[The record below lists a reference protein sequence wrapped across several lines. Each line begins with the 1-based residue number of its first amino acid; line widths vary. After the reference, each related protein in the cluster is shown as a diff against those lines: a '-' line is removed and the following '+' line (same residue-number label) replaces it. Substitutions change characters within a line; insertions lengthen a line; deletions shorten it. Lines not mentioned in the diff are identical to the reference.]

1 MEKITELIMK
11 KFFAI
16 LLGIFTLALFVG
28 TAVFLYKKNQ
38 QKPVVYATVQPT
50 KVDIV
55 KKTVA
60 TGQIVPRKEIEIKSQ
75 VSGVMQ
81 ELYVQA
87 GQLIKKGDLIA
98 KIEII
103 PNMQVLSSAE
113 SQMDRA
119 RLNLDNAQK
128 DFERQKN
135 LFGQKLIPESEFTK
149 YRLAL
154 DLQKEALGAAENNV
168 ALIKEGAS
176 KKTGK
181 ISNQVKATVE
191 GMVLNVPV
199 KEGAFIMEYNDFKDG
214 TTIAS
219 IANMRDL
226 IFEGKVDES
235 EVGKIK
241 EGMELVLNVGA
252 LGAEKYR
259 ATLEYISPKGIVDQ
273 GTVKFEIRAAIT
285 LPEGSF
291 LRAGYSANADIVL
304 AQRNQVLAINEGNL
318 ITENGQTY
326 VEVMTSPQVFERRT
340 VKVGISD
347 GINIEILEGISASD
361 TLKSTIPIAPSADTQ
376 AAR

>member
-1 MEKITELIMK
+1 MK

-16 LLGIFTLALFVG
+16 FLSLLTLAVFVG

-38 QKPVVYATVQPT
+38 QKPVIYETVQAT

-75 VSGVMQ
+75 VSGVVE
-81 ELYVQA
+81 ELFVQA
-87 GQLIKKGDLIA
+87 GQLIKRGDLIA

-119 RLNLDNAQK
+119 RLNLDNAQR
-128 DFERQKN
+128 DYDRQKN
-135 LFGQKLIPESEFTK
+135 LFAQKLIPESEFTK

-154 DLQKEALGAAENNV
+154 DLQKEALAAAENNV

-259 ATLEYISPKGIVDQ
+259 ATLEYISPKGVTDQ

-318 ITENGQTY
+318 ITENGQTF
-326 VEVMTSPQVFERRT
+326 VEVMTAPQVFERRA

-347 GINIEILEGISASD
+347 GINIEILEGIGASEAIKN
-361 TLKSTIPIAPSADTQ
+361 LNP
-376 AAR
+376 AAATPASGAKPR

>member
-1 MEKITELIMK
+1 MK
-11 KFFAI
+11 KFFAL
-16 LLGIFTLALFVG
+16 LLGLLTVVAFIAV
-28 TAVFLYKKNQ
+28 AVFLFNKSRE
-38 QKPVVYATVQPT
+38 KPVVYQTVQAS

-75 VSGVMQ
+75 ASGVMQ

-119 RLNLDNAQK
+119 RLNLDNAQR
-128 DFERQKN
+128 DYDRQKN
-135 LFGQKLIPESEFTK
+135 LYAQKLIPESEFTK

-154 DLQKEALGAAENNV
+154 DLQKEAVAAAENNV

-259 ATLEYISPKGIVDQ
+259 ANLEYISPKGVSDQ
-273 GTVKFEIRAAIT
+273 GTVKFEIRAAIN

-304 AQRNQVLAINEGNL
+304 AQRTQVLSINEGNL
-318 ITENGQTY
+318 ITESGRTY
-326 VEVMTSPQVFERRT
+326 VEVMTAPQVFERRE

-347 GINIEILEGISASD
+347 GINIEIIEGITANDQIKSMTPAPAAASD
-361 TLKSTIPIAPSADTQ
+361 APG
-376 AAR
+376 AARKPR

>member
-1 MEKITELIMK
+1 
-11 KFFAI
+11 
-16 LLGIFTLALFVG
+16 V
-28 TAVFLYKKNQ
+28 
-38 QKPVVYATVQPT
+38 
-50 KVDIV
+50 
-55 KKTVA
+55 
-60 TGQIVPRKEIEIKSQ
+60 
-75 VSGVMQ
+75 Q
-81 ELYVQA
+81 ELFVQA

-103 PNMQVLSSAE
+103 PNLQVLSSAE
-113 SQMDRA
+113 SQLDRA

-128 DFERQKN
+128 EYDRQKN
-135 LFGQKLIPESEFTK
+135 LFMQKLIPESEFTK
-149 YRLAL
+149 YRLSL
-154 DLQKEALGAAENNV
+154 DLQKEAVAAAENNV

-181 ISNQVKATVE
+181 ISNLVKATVE

-259 ATLEYISPKGIVDQ
+259 ANLEYISPKGVTEQ

-285 LPEGSF
+285 LSEGSF

-304 AQRNQVLAINEGNL
+304 VQRAQVLAINEGNL
-318 ITENGQTY
+318 ITENGNTF
-326 VEVMTSPQVFERRT
+326 VEVMTAPQIFERRA

-347 GINIEILEGISASD
+347 GINIEILEGITASD
-361 TLKSTIPIAPSADTQ
+361 TFKNMVPVPAAPTPANGM
-376 AAR
+376 RKPR

>member
-1 MEKITELIMK
+1 MK
-11 KFFAI
+11 KFFAL
-16 LLGIFTLALFVG
+16 LLGLLTVVAFVAV
-28 TAVFLYKKNQ
+28 AVFLFNKSRE
-38 QKPVVYATVQPT
+38 KPVVYQTVQAI

-75 VSGVMQ
+75 ASGVMQ

-128 DFERQKN
+128 DYDRQKN
-135 LFGQKLIPESEFTK
+135 LFAQKLVPESEFTK

-154 DLQKEALGAAENNV
+154 DLQKEAVAAAENNV

-259 ATLEYISPKGIVDQ
+259 ANLEYISPKGVTDQ
-273 GTVKFEIRAAIT
+273 GTVKFEIRAAIN

-304 AQRNQVLAINEGNL
+304 AQRSQVLAINEGNL
-318 ITENGQTY
+318 ITENGQTF
-326 VEVMTSPQVFERRT
+326 VEVMTAPQVFERRA

-361 TLKSTIPIAPSADTQ
+361 QLKNIMPTPAGANAGGPRKPS
-376 AAR
+376 

>member
-1 MEKITELIMK
+1 MK
-11 KFFAI
+11 KILAI
-16 LLGIFTLALFVG
+16 FMGVLTLSVFVG
-28 TAVFLYKKNQ
+28 TAVFLYNKNQ
-38 QKPVVYATVQPT
+38 QKPVVYETVQPIKT
-50 KVDIV
+50 DIV

-60 TGQIVPRKEIEIKSQ
+60 TGQIIPRKEIEIKSQ
-75 VSGVMQ
+75 VSGVVQ
-81 ELYVQA
+81 ELSVQA
-87 GQLIKKGDLIA
+87 GQLVKKGDLIA

-103 PNMQVLSSAE
+103 PNMQVLSAAE
-113 SQMDRA
+113 SAMDRA

-128 DFERQKN
+128 EYNRQKN
-135 LFGQKLIPESEFTK
+135 LFTQKLIPESEFTK
-149 YRLAL
+149 YSLEL
-154 DLQKEALGAAENNV
+154 DLSKEALAATENNV
-168 ALIKEGAS
+168 ALIREGAS

-241 EGMELVLNVGA
+241 EGMGLVLNVGA
-252 LGAEKYR
+252 LGAEQYQ
-259 ATLEYISPKGIVDQ
+259 ATLEYISPKGVSEQ

-304 AQRNQVLAINEGNL
+304 AQRSQVLAINEGNL
-318 ITENGQTY
+318 ITENGQTF
-326 VEVMTSPQVFERRT
+326 VEVMTAPQVFVRRA

-347 GINIEILEGISASD
+347 GINIEVLEGLSAQD
-361 TLKSTIPIAPSADTQ
+361 AIKNLTPGAGLAASAQ
-376 AAR
+376 AASKS

>member
-1 MEKITELIMK
+1 MK

-16 LLGIFTLALFVG
+16 LMGLVTAGLFIG
-28 TAVFLYKKNQ
+28 TAVFLYSKNK
-38 QKPVVYATVQPT
+38 QKPVVYATVQAA

-119 RLNLDNAQK
+119 RLNLENAQK

-135 LFGQKLIPESEFTK
+135 LFSQKLIPESEFTK

-259 ATLEYISPKGIVDQ
+259 ATLEYISPKGVVDQ

-318 ITENGQTY
+318 ITENGQTF
-326 VEVMTSPQVFERRT
+326 VEVMTAPQVFERRA

-347 GINIEILEGISASD
+347 GINIEIIEGISASD
-361 TLKSTIPIAPSADTQ
+361 TLKSSIPTAPTSDTGKP
-376 AAR
+376 R

>member
-1 MEKITELIMK
+1 MK
-11 KFFAI
+11 KFIALCVG
-16 LLGIFTLALFVG
+16 LLTLGLFVG

-38 QKPVVYATVQPT
+38 QKPVVYETLQPS

-75 VSGVMQ
+75 ASGVLQ
-81 ELYVQA
+81 ELAVQA

-113 SQMDRA
+113 SQLERA
-119 RLNLDNAQK
+119 RLNLNNAQK
-128 DFERQKN
+128 EFDRQKN
-135 LFGQKLIPESEFTK
+135 LFAQKLVPESEFTK
-149 YRLAL
+149 YRLEL
-154 DLQKEALGAAENNV
+154 DLQREAVVAAENNV

-176 KKTGK
+176 KKAGK

-199 KEGAFIMEYNDFKDG
+199 KEGAFIMAYSDFKDG

-259 ATLEYISPKGIVDQ
+259 ANLEYISPKGVTDQ

-318 ITENGQTY
+318 ITENGQSF
-326 VEVMTSPQVFERRT
+326 VEVMTAPQVFERRA

-347 GINIEILEGISASD
+347 GINIEILEGITASD
-361 TLKSTIPIAPSADTQ
+361 TIKNMTPTPGGAAKS
-376 AAR
+376 R